1 MAKALLPFARVFNER
16 SAGCSVGAGGAEQQ
30 SDPAD
35 AVEADNASTMAQ
47 TAAQNKTVSR
57 FMVFPLNLV
66 SAVNIFLYGLINNK
80 IISRV
85 VPWQTEIW

>member
-1 MAKALLPFARVFNER
+1 MFNER

-35 AVEADNASTMAQ
+35 AGEADNAIAMAQ

-57 FMVFPLNLV
+57 FMIFPFKALMDNPTKLFC
-66 SAVNIFLYGLINNK
+66 AGNIALYELIDNRIITIAQK
-80 IISRV
+80 IG
-85 VPWQTEIW
+85 

>member
-35 AVEADNASTMAQ
+35 AGEADNAIAMAQ
-47 TAAQNKTVSR
+47 TTAQNKTVSR
-57 FMVFPLNLV
+57 FMIFPFKVLRSNPVRLF
-66 SAVNIFLYGLINNK
+66 SAGNIALY
-80 IISRV
+80 
-85 VPWQTEIW
+85 